1 MESTGSSEIKF
12 RCAICGKEKPPSEF
26 PIVEYVIRK
35 SSDANEKEEVI
46 GRYFCICLNCLMKI
60 KEEDDRELIENGG
73 IL

>member
-12 RCAICGKEKPPSEF
+12 RCAICGKEKPKDEF

-35 SSDANEKEEVI
+35 SSDANEEVI
-46 GRYFCICLNCLMKI
+46 GRYFCICYDCLEKI
-60 KEEDDRELIENGG
+60 RKEDDRELIENGG